1 MYSDCCPGQNKNSII
16 IAMGI
21 YFLEHQDKIKTID
34 HKFMVPG
41 HTRMECDPDHARNE
55 KARKRYPFPINH

>member
-1 MYSDCCPGQNKNSII
+1 
-16 IAMGI
+16 MGI